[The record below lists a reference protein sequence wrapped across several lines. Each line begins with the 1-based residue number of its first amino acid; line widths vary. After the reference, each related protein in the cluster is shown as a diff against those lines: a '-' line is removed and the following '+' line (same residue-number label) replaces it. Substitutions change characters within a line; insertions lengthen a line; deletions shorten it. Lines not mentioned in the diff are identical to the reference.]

1 MAELALH
8 HLSQQLLTGNA
19 MMKIAVAQVAPVL
32 LDKEASIAKAVSII
46 EEAANS
52 GAQLVV
58 LPECF
63 IPGYPSWSW
72 RLKPGA
78 DMSYYNDIHA
88 SLLKNAVDVSAGDL
102 SVLLQTAKDCCISVS
117 IGFNEREGDFSRATI
132 FNSNALIS
140 NEGKL
145 LNLHRKLMP
154 TNPERMIHGI
164 GDARGLRVVDTP
176 VGRVGVLICWESYM
190 PLARY
195 SMYAQGIDIYLAPTW
210 DSSDLWQST
219 LQHIAREGGCYVVGV
234 ASCMYGKD
242 VPSNFPHR
250 EKIFLDDSECINP
263 GNASVYAPGGKC
275 ISEPQGGVERL
286 FYVEI
291 DSTMAAKARRSL
303 DAAGHYSRSDIFQLE
318 VIRKAFPPIKF
329 HDD

>member
-1 MAELALH
+1 MAGIL
-8 HLSQQLLTGNA
+8 
-19 MMKIAVAQVAPVL
+19 MKKIAVAQVAPVL
-32 LDKEASIAKAVSII
+32 LDKEASIAKAVVII
-46 EEAANS
+46 EEAARAE
-52 GAQLVV
+52 AQLVV

-63 IPGYPSWSW
+63 IPGYPTWSW

-78 DMSYYNDIHA
+78 DMAYYNDIHDR
-88 SLLKNAVDVSAGDL
+88 LLENSVDVSAGDL
-102 SVLLQTAKDCCISVS
+102 SPIQQAAKECSISVS
-117 IGFNEREGDFSRATI
+117 IGMNEREGKFSRGTI

-140 NEGKL
+140 HRGEL

-164 GDARGLRVVDTP
+164 GDARGLRVIDTP

-195 SMYAQGIDIYLAPTW
+195 SLYAQGVDLYLAPTW
-210 DSSDLWQST
+210 DSSDIWQST

-234 ASCMYGKD
+234 ASCIYGKD
-242 VPSNFPHR
+242 IPMSFPHR
-250 EKIFLDDSECINP
+250 EQIFPDENECINP
-263 GNASVYAPGGKC
+263 GKASVYAQGGRC
-275 ISEPQGGVERL
+275 ISEPQGGEERL

-291 DSTMAAKARRSL
+291 DPAAAANARRSL

-318 VIRKAFPPIKF
+318 VIRHIFPPIKF

>member
-1 MAELALH
+1 MK
-8 HLSQQLLTGNA
+8 
-19 MMKIAVAQVAPVL
+19 KIAVAQVAPIL
-32 LDKEASIAKAVSII
+32 LDKEASIAKAVSLI
-46 EEAANS
+46 EQAANS
-52 GAQLVV
+52 GAQLLV

-78 DMSYYNDIHA
+78 DMGCYNDIHA
-88 SLLKNAVDVSAGDL
+88 RLLENAVDVSAGDL
-102 SVLLQTAKDCCISVS
+102 SPLLQTAKVCDISLS
-117 IGFNEREGDFSRATI
+117 IGFNEREGDFSRTTL

-140 NEGKL
+140 HEGKL

-164 GDARGLRVVDTP
+164 GDARGLHVVDTL

-195 SMYAQGIDIYLAPTW
+195 SLYGQGVDIYLAPTW
-210 DSSDLWQST
+210 DSSDVWQST
-219 LQHIAREGGCYVVGV
+219 LQHIAREGGCYVIGV
-234 ASCMYGKD
+234 ASCIYGKD
-242 VPSNFPHR
+242 IPSNFPHR
-250 EKIFLDDSECINP
+250 EKIFPDESECINP

-275 ISEPQGGVERL
+275 ISEPLGGEERL
-286 FYVEI
+286 FYVDI
-291 DSTMAAKARRSL
+291 DPTAAAKARRSL
-303 DAAGHYSRSDIFQLE
+303 DVTGHYSRSDIFQLE
-318 VIRKAFPPIKF
+318 VIRKIFPPIQF